1 MRGPPLVSII
11 IPVYNSAAYV
21 ADALRS
27 ALAQDYENKEVIVVD
42 DGSTDSTAEILKS
55 FQDQIVVLGQKNAG
69 PGAARNRGIRHAKG
83 VYIAFLDADD
93 YWAPGKLRLQV
104 EYLEQHPDIGAVYS
118 RWARWYP
125 RYDGKFCCPSFP
137 SLNQAPPLAAED
149 SGWIYTNLLFD
160 SCLLTSTV
168 VLRRSIT
175 ERVGAFNEELLRGQ
189 DYDYWLRLSRITQIH
204 KLDCD
209 LALYRIHGDN
219 IVRKYPNRNYGLMVL
234 ENNVARWGITSPDG
248 RTVSKRK
255 LRYRFSQ
262 LSFAFGYWHS
272 QHGTYKIARNAFMKS
287 LKYQP
292 THVKSWMYLGLTA
305 ILSVF
310 RPDRTGLLRP
320 EPNQNSH
327 AGTVEG

>member
-1 MRGPPLVSII
+1 
-11 IPVYNSAAYV
+11 
-21 ADALRS
+21 
-27 ALAQDYENKEVIVVD
+27 VVD
-42 DGSTDSTAEILKS
+42 DGSTDSTAEILHTFKG
-55 FQDQIVVLGQKNAG
+55 QITVLSQKNSG
-69 PGAARNRGIRHAKG
+69 PGAARNRGIKNAKG
-83 VYIAFLDADD
+83 DYIAFLDADD

-104 EYLEQHPDIGAVYS
+104 EYLEQHRDIGAVYS

-125 RYDGKFCCPSFP
+125 RPDGKFCCPSFP
-137 SLNQAPPLAAED
+137 SLSRPKLAQED

-160 SCLLTSTV
+160 SCLLTTTV

-175 ERVGAFNEELLRGQ
+175 ERIGAFNEQLLRGQ
-189 DYDYWLRLSRITQIH
+189 DYDYWLRLSRVTPIH

-219 IVRKYPNRNYGLMVL
+219 IVKKYPNCNYGLMVL
-234 ENNVARWGITSPDG
+234 ENNVARWGTTGPDG

-262 LSFAFGYWHS
+262 LAFAFGYWHS

-292 THVKSWMYLGLTA
+292 MHMKSWMYFGLTA
-305 ILSVF
+305 ILSAF
-310 RPDRTGLLRP
+310 SGGRSRTAASASKQDAHV
-320 EPNQNSH
+320 E
-327 AGTVEG
+327 TVEG